1 MLAEICFSDCIIA
14 VVRKPGL
21 TVMSSTNKMGF
32 MCGSMLVRE
41 PRITIKNL
49 MSGFDISLKGTSH
62 VAYTN
67 GFLRDRDKLYGMQ
80 KHIPEGL

>member
-1 MLAEICFSDCIIA
+1 
-14 VVRKPGL
+14 
-21 TVMSSTNKMGF
+21 MSSTNKMGF

-49 MSGFDISLKGTSH
+49 KSGFDISLKGTSH

-67 GFLRDRDKLYGMQ
+67 GFLRDRDKLYGM
-80 KHIPEGL
+80 

>member
-1 MLAEICFSDCIIA
+1 
-14 VVRKPGL
+14 
-21 TVMSSTNKMGF
+21 
-32 MCGSMLVRE
+32 
-41 PRITIKNL
+41 

-62 VAYTN
+62 AAYTN

>member
-1 MLAEICFSDCIIA
+1 MLPEICFSDCIIA
-14 VVRKPGL
+14 VIRKLRL

-32 MCGSMLVRE
+32 TCGSMLVRE
-41 PRITIKNL
+41 PRITIKNF

-67 GFLRDRDKLYGMQ
+67 GLLRDRDKLHGM
-80 KHIPEGL
+80 

>member
-14 VVRKPGL
+14 VIRKPGL

-32 MCGSMLVRE
+32 MCGSMLVRK

-62 VAYTN
+62 VAIQMA
-67 GFLRDRDKLYGMQ
+67 F
-80 KHIPEGL
+80 